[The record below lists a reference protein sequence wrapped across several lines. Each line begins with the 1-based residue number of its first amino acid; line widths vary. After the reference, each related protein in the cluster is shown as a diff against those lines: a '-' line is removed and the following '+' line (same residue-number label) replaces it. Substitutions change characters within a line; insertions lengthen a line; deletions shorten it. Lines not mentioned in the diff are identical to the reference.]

1 MVVNLDAVFQGG
13 QQQRESFVPGAA
25 QTIFPL
31 AAAPLVSL
39 IPDTVVRVN
48 QVPYGEGAVGG
59 SYFTVTGSQM
69 TWQNQ
74 FLLDANDIVEIIYFT

>member
-13 QQQRESFVPGAA
+13 QQQRETFVPSAA
-25 QTIFPL
+25 QTIFAL

-48 QVPYGEGAVGG
+48 QVPYGEGVVGG
-59 SYFTVTGSQM
+59 SYFTITGSQM
-69 TWQNQ
+69 TWLNQ
-74 FLLDANDIVEIIYFT
+74 FLLDSGDVVEIIYFT